1 MLTGGDIDQ
10 CVTVLENVLCWLVGG
25 DIDQCVIVSESG
37 MCGLVVT

>member
-1 MLTGGDIDQ
+1 M
-10 CVTVLENVLCWLVGG
+10 CHCFREWHVWAGG